1 MKILTIH
8 ADYVEW
14 EAKKKAFKAAE
25 EGIKEGKQRVEDC
38 LVIFT
43 AVEKSD
49 EENPSGTAERYVKEI
64 KNVAEQVKA
73 KNIVLYP
80 YAHLSSNLSSPA
92 VAEKVLKDAEALL
105 KKEKYAVSRAPFGWY
120 KAFNI
125 SCKGHPLSELSRE
138 FTVGKEEVSG
148 KAVGSKE
155 AESSKGTTGK
165 SEVQQEVSQALKAE
179 QTLVSQWFVLDT
191 QGKLNPIAYDKEK
204 RKFQGFDFKKW
215 ENLQKFAAY
224 EIAKNR
230 VANEEPPHVKYMR
243 KLELVDYEPG
253 SDPGNL
259 RYYPKGR
266 FIKGLIERWV
276 TQKVKQYGGME
287 IEAPIM
293 YDFEHP
299 SLKSYLN
306 RFPARQYAIQTPNK
320 KVFLRFAAC
329 FGQFLEMHDAQMS
342 YKHLPVWLYE
352 LTRYSFRVE
361 QHGEL
366 TGLRRLRA
374 FTMPDC
380 HGFVADVEQAKKE
393 FLRRFQMAKEVQE
406 GIGLQVPEELE
417 FAIRVTKD
425 FWEKEKEFISS
436 LVQRWGKPA
445 LIEMWDKQFFYY
457 CLKYE
462 WNYVDNLEKCSA
474 LTTDQIDVEN
484 AERYDINY
492 VDEQGK
498 KQHPLI
504 LHMSPSGAVERAIYA
519 LLEKAGKQEKAG
531 KLPKLPLWLAP
542 TQVRLIPVSIEKHL
556 AFCKGVQ
563 EEFDKLNIRADI
575 DDRVETVGK
584 RIRESGLEWVPY
596 TLVVGDEEIK
606 DELRQL
612 MVRDREG
619 GEAYKLRFDEIV
631 KIIKKKMEGLPYD
644 TLPLPVLMS
653 KRITFVG

>member
-14 EAKKKAFKAAE
+14 EAKKKALKSAE
-25 EGIKEGKQRVEDC
+25 EGIKEGKQRVEEC
-38 LVIFT
+38 LVVFT
-43 AVEKSD
+43 AVEKRD
-49 EENPSGTAERYVKEI
+49 EENPSAVTQRYITEI
-64 KNVAEQVKA
+64 KEVADQVKA

-80 YAHLSSNLSSPA
+80 YAHLSSELSSPA
-92 VAEKVLKDAEALL
+92 VAEKLLKDAEVLL
-105 KKEKYAVSRAPFGWY
+105 KKEKYTVSRAPFGWY
-120 KAFNI
+120 KSFTVAN
-125 SCKGHPLSELSRE
+125 KGHPLSELSRE
-138 FTVGKEEVSG
+138 FTAGKEEGRKIASEEQNTESG
-148 KAVGSKE
+148 KAIEKPG
-155 AESSKGTTGK
+155 A
-165 SEVQQEVSQALKAE
+165 QQEVSQALKAE
-179 QTLVSQWFVLDT
+179 QSLNSNWFVLDLK
-191 QGKLNPIAYDKEK
+191 GKLNPISYDKEK
-204 RKFQGFDFKKW
+204 RKFSGFDFKGW
-215 ENLQKFAAY
+215 DNLQKFASY
-224 EIAKNR
+224 ELAKNR
-230 VANEEPPHVKYMR
+230 VANEEPPHVRYMR
-243 KLELVDYEPG
+243 KLELVDHEPG

-293 YDFEHP
+293 YDYEHP

-380 HGFVADVEQAKKE
+380 HGFVADVDQAKKE
-393 FLRRFQMAKEVQE
+393 FLRRFQLAKEVQE
-406 GIGLQVPEELE
+406 GIGLRIPEELE

-425 FWEKEKEFISS
+425 FWEKEKDFISG
-436 LVQRWGKPA
+436 LVKEWGKPA
-445 LIEMWDKQFFYY
+445 LIEMWDKQFFYF

-484 AERYDINY
+484 AERYDISY
-492 VDEQGK
+492 VDEEGK
-498 KQHPLI
+498 KKRPLI
-504 LHMSPSGAVERAIYA
+504 LHLSPSGAVERVMYA

-531 KLPKLPLWLAP
+531 KLPQLPLWLAP
-542 TQVRLIPVSIEKHL
+542 TQVRLVPVSIEKH
-556 AFCKGVQ
+556 FEFSKGIQ
-563 EEFDKLNIRADI
+563 EELAKLNIRADV

-584 RIRESGLEWVPY
+584 RIRESALEWVPY
-596 TLVVGDEEIK
+596 TLVVGDEELK
-606 DELRQL
+606 DEFKQL
-612 MVRDREG
+612 TIRDRDSS
-619 GEAYKLRFDEIV
+619 EAYKMRFDELV
-631 KIIKKKMEGLPYD
+631 TKIKKQTAGLPYD
-644 TLPLPVLMS
+644 TLPLPVLLS